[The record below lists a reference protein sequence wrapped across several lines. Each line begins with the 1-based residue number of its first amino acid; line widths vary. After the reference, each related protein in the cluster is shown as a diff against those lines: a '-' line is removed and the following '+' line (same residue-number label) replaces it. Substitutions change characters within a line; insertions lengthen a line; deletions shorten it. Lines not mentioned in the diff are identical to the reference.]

1 MTNDTPKHGTVT
13 YVVAPSGTGKS
24 FTGDALM
31 HLHGFHHVDGDY
43 PLKSCGS
50 NERYRSMTETML
62 EASICYAPLGED
74 GPEELWQPYFTEI
87 AHLALKAIQ
96 ENPTKNVVLTN
107 ATSRQAYREKVVN
120 TLMEDGGLDRNSI
133 NILELTIDPDVKLK
147 GLYYRSKRQAEGA
160 GMTLGDTM
168 RGFGWEGEGDLTLD
182 DWFAFC
188 KKSPALGSGGDKK
201 MESMPE
207 GFGKI
212 VDVSSRDIGHIEAV
226 EKALGLSPNDR
237 VRTVGAYEEL
247 RDEIKEFEAQRDV
260 DMVSS
265 GSRDIVMPMFEKFLA
280 KKDVG
285 ADHSKNAESSNK
297 NDEDEMIDAA
307 DVDDEEKERMKKRR
321 SSMVSAEL
329 LMKKLGGQ
337 GSSSSEGDDND
348 GARKSAAT
356 MKARRSSLI
365 MTGKISS

>member
-1 MTNDTPKHGTVT
+1 MTNDKPQHGTVT
-13 YVVAPSGTGKS
+13 YVFAPSGTGKS

-50 NERYRSMTETML
+50 NERYRSMTQTML
-62 EASICYAPLGED
+62 EASLCYAPLGED
-74 GPEELWQPYFTEI
+74 GPEELWTPYFTEI
-87 AHLALKAIQ
+87 ANLALKAVK
-96 ENPTKNVVLTN
+96 ENPTKNIVLTHVT
-107 ATSRQAYREKVVN
+107 ARQAYREKVVN
-120 TLMEDGGLDRNSI
+120 TLVEDGGLDRDSI

-147 GLYYRSKRQAEGA
+147 FMYYRTKKQAEDT
-160 GMTLGDTM
+160 GMTLGDQM
-168 RGFGWEGEGDLTLD
+168 RGLGWEGEGKMTLD
-182 DWFAFC
+182 DWMAFC
-188 KKSPALGSGGDKK
+188 KSMSAFESAEWKVERMPA
-201 MESMPE
+201 

-237 VRTVGAYEEL
+237 VRTVGSYEEI
-247 RDEIKEFEAQRDV
+247 RDEIKKFDAQRDV

-265 GSRDIVMPMFEKFLA
+265 GSRDIVIPFFKKFQA
-280 KKDVG
+280 KNVG
-285 ADHSKNAESSNK
+285 ADHSKNAESSDK
-297 NDEDEMIDAA
+297 NEEDEMIDAA

>member
-1 MTNDTPKHGTVT
+1 MMTNDKPQHGTVT
-13 YVVAPSGTGKS
+13 YVFAPSGTGKS

-50 NERYRSMTETML
+50 NERYRSMTQTML
-62 EASICYAPLGED
+62 EASLCYAPLGED
-74 GPEELWQPYFTEI
+74 GPEELWTPFFTEI
-87 AHLALKAIQ
+87 ANLAIKAVK
-96 ENPTKNVVLTN
+96 EHPTKNIVLTHVT
-107 ATSRQAYREKVVN
+107 ARQAYREKVVN
-120 TLMEDGGLDRNSI
+120 TLVEDGGLDRDSI

-147 GLYYRSKRQAEGA
+147 FMYYRTKKQAEDT
-160 GMTLGDTM
+160 GMTLGDQM
-168 RGFGWEGEGDLTLD
+168 RGLGWEGEGKMTLD
-182 DWFAFC
+182 DWMAFC
-188 KKSPALGSGGDKK
+188 KSMSAFESAEWKVERMPA
-201 MESMPE
+201 

-226 EKALGLSPNDR
+226 EQALGLSLNDR

-247 RDEIKEFEAQRDV
+247 REEIKNFDAQRDV
-260 DMVSS
+260 EFVSS
-265 GSRDIVMPMFEKFLA
+265 GSRDIVMPMFEKLNA
-280 KKDVG
+280 KVG
-285 ADHSKNAESSNK
+285 ADHSNNAERSNT
-297 NDEDEMIDAA
+297 NEEDATIDAA

>member
-1 MTNDTPKHGTVT
+1 MTNDTPQHGTVT
-13 YVVAPSGTGKS
+13 YVVAAEPGNR

-62 EASICYAPLGED
+62 EASICYAPRGED
-74 GPEELWQPYFTEI
+74 GPEELWTPYFTEI
-87 AHLALKAIQ
+87 AHLALKAVQ
-96 ENPTKNVVLTN
+96 ENPTKNVVLTH
-107 ATSRQAYREKVVN
+107 ATARQAYREKVVN
-120 TLMEDGGLDRNSI
+120 TLMEDGGLDRDSI
-133 NILELTIDPDVKLK
+133 NIVELTIDPDVRLK

-168 RGFGWEGEGDLTLD
+168 RSSGWEGEGEVTLD
-182 DWFAFC
+182 DWMDFG
-188 KKSPALGSGGDKK
+188 KKIFESGDDKELF
-201 MESMPE
+201 ESIPE

-237 VRTVGAYEEL
+237 VRTVGSYEEL
-247 RDEIKEFEAQRDV
+247 REEIKKFDAQRDV
-260 DMVSS
+260 DSVSS
-265 GSRDIVMPMFEKFLA
+265 GSRDILVPMFEKVFA
-280 KKDVG
+280 KKNVV

-297 NDEDEMIDAA
+297 NEEDAMIEAA

-329 LMKKLGGQ
+329 LMEELGGR
-337 GSSSSEGDDND
+337 GSSSSD

-365 MTGKISS
+365 MTGKI